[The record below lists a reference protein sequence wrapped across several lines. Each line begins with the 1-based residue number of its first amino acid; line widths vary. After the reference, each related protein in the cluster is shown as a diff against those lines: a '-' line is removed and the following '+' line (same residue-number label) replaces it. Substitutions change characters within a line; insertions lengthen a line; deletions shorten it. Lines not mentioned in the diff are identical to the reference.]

1 MTDERYLT
9 PAEVA
14 DELRVTVVTVR
25 RWIASGALRASK
37 AGPRRW
43 MIRRPDLDM
52 FLSAKADQEA
62 ASEPSEDP
70 SFQKHLV
77 VQGER

>member
-25 RWIASGALRASK
+25 RWIATGALRASK

-43 MIRRPDLDM
+43 MIRPADLDT
-52 FLSAKADQEA
+52 FLSATADEEA
-62 ASEPSEDP
+62 VLDPSEDP
-70 SFQKHLV
+70 SFRKHLV
-77 VQGER
+77 VPSER